1 MIIMMIFNIS
11 NSYFPILC
19 TDQDVVDVEQHIQNL
34 QRDDE
39 NIYY

>member
-1 MIIMMIFNIS
+1 MGLVHL
-11 NSYFPILC
+11 ILQ
-19 TDQDVVDVEQHIQNL
+19 TDRPVKHTGQDVVDVEQHIQNL